1 MAYNI
6 LGINTGFHGSASL
19 ISDGKLVYY
28 LEEER
33 LSKIKK
39 DSYPFKVVLNILS
52 KFSVD
57 EIVIA
62 GTNYPIDTLSFTGEE
77 LFATFLNKFAPN
89 IPYSYL
95 YSYHHLCHASSAFYN
110 SGFDKALS
118 IVIDGQGSRKEIKI
132 NGQNLQGDEVE
143 SSFLCSYKEG
153 IKKIH
158 GVYLNSNYTYLE
170 SKNCIIKN
178 SISIGKSYETITK
191 YLGWHPNE
199 GGKTMGLSSY
209 GKRKINFKDFFNLFS
224 LDTLFPNF
232 QNYNFTLSS
241 LKSSPEDIANSIQI
255 HTELLVEQYI
265 SKMLKDSNLS
275 KICCSG
281 GYFLNCVNNY
291 KLIKKFPNIDFYF
304 EPRAHDGGLSVGAA
318 LYKWQQ
324 FSKSNIPLS
333 TPSLYNGP
341 QYSKE
346 QLIEG
351 IKKYVSN

>member
-6 LGINTGFHGSASL
+6 LGVNTGFHGSASL
-19 ISDGKLVYY
+19 ISNGELVYY

-39 DSYPFKVVLNILS
+39 DSYPFKVLLDILN
-52 KFSVD
+52 KFSID

-62 GTNYPIDTLSFTGEE
+62 GTNYPIDILNFTGEE
-77 LFATFLNKFAPN
+77 LFTTFLKKFFPN

-95 YSYHHLCHASSAFYN
+95 YSEHHFCHASSAFYN

-132 NGQNLQGDEVE
+132 NDQNLQGDEVE
-143 SSFLCSYKEG
+143 SAFLCSYKED

-158 GVYLNSNYTYLE
+158 GVYLNSNYTFLE
-170 SKNCIIKN
+170 SKDSIIKN
-178 SISIGKSYETITK
+178 SISIGKSYEAITEH
-191 YLGWHPNE
+191 LGWHANE

-209 GKRKINFKDFFNLFS
+209 GEDKINSNNFFNLFS
-224 LDTLFPNF
+224 LKTSFPHLPNF
-232 QNYNFTLSS
+232 KFSS
-241 LKSSPEDIANSIQI
+241 NLKNQSPENIASSIQLK
-255 HTELLVEQYI
+255 TEKLVEQYI
-265 SKMLKDSNLS
+265 LKIIQKTNLDN
-275 KICCSG
+275 ICCSG

-291 KLIKKFPNIDFYF
+291 KLIKKFSNINFYF

-324 FSKSNIPLS
+324 FSKNNIPLP

-341 QYSKE
+341 QYSKK
-346 QLIEG
+346 QLLKG
-351 IKKYVSN
+351 IKKYV